1 MLSSRGNASEIAFGT
16 SGLRGPAEGFT
27 SERVRAYTQAF
38 LLHVVG
44 DGPRHLFVG
53 SDLRASSPEIV
64 SNVFSAARGC
74 GWTATYAGA
83 VPTPALASFAMA
95 KNAPAIMVTGS
106 HIPESHNGLKFYR
119 RDGELRKE
127 DEAPMRAHAE
137 SVLEATVEAREG
149 ILPETDPAIA
159 RANVARYVDVFA
171 TNALAGLRVGV
182 DQHSAVG
189 RDLLVEILE
198 HLGADCFPYN
208 RAKTFIAVDTE
219 ALDAAQLEMALAQI
233 RANNLD
239 AVVSTDGDGD
249 RPLVL
254 DETGAQINGDLLGAL
269 TARHLGIR
277 TVVTPLSSTS
287 AIEQSGWFEKV
298 VRTRIGSPYVVAAM
312 DEAGS
317 APVAG
322 FEANGGFL
330 LGSDIDLPGGQ
341 LTRLPTRDAL
351 LPILAVL
358 QIAAHDHRRLSAL
371 AADLPPR
378 FMKADRVQ
386 EVSAEAADLF
396 LTTLQS
402 DAVARAE
409 INERL
414 TALVATDTLDG
425 VRMTLVDGAIVHF
438 RQSGNAPE
446 MRCYVETASANETGN
461 LLSDIIRSLKAY
473 FADKG

>member
-1 MLSSRGNASEIAFGT
+1 LIPAIAFGT

-27 SERVRAYTQAF
+27 PARIKAYTEAF
-38 LLHVVG
+38 LLGVAG
-44 DGPRHLFVG
+44 DGPQRLFVG
-53 SDLRASSPEIV
+53 SDLRQSSPEIV
-64 SNVFSAARGC
+64 SQVISTAQGC
-74 GWTATYAGA
+74 GWTVAYAGA

-95 KNAPAIMVTGS
+95 ENAPAIMVTGS
-106 HIPESHNGLKFYR
+106 HIPETHNGLKFYR

-127 DEAPMRAHAE
+127 DEAPMWAHAE
-137 SVLEATVEAREG
+137 RLLEAAAVEAREG
-149 ILPETDPAIA
+149 ILSETDPAIA
-159 RANVARYVDVFA
+159 RAYVARYLDTFGVD
-171 TNALAGLRVGV
+171 ALAGLRVGV

-198 HLGADCFPYN
+198 RLGANCFPYN
-208 RAKTFIAVDTE
+208 RAETFVAVDTE
-219 ALDAAQLEMALAQI
+219 ALDVAQLELAREQI
-233 RANNLD
+233 QTNELD

-254 DETGAQINGDLLGAL
+254 DETGTQINGDVLGAL

-287 AIEQSGWFEKV
+287 AIEQSGWFDKV

-312 DEAGS
+312 DDAAP

-330 LGSDIDLPGGQ
+330 LGSDIVLPGGR
-341 LTRLPTRDAL
+341 LTRLPTRDAV

-358 QIAAHDHRRLSAL
+358 QASARDLRPLSSFVSE
-371 AADLPPR
+371 LPPR
-378 FMKADRVQ
+378 VMKADRVR
-386 EVSAEAADLF
+386 EVSAEEADLF
-396 LTTLQS
+396 LEAMQN
-402 DAVARAE
+402 DAAAQEEFDAR
-409 INERL
+409 
-414 TALVATDTLDG
+414 LVGPVGIDTMDG
-425 VRMTLVDGAIVHF
+425 VRMTLTDGTIVHF

-446 MRCYVETASANETGN
+446 MRCYVETGSIDETEK